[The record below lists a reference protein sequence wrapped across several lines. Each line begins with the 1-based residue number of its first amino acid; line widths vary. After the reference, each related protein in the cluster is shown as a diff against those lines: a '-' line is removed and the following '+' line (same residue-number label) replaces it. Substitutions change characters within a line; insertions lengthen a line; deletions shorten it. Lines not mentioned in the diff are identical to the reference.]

1 MLVAVCRILR
11 SGTWAQLLPG
21 TWDLSSK
28 SRIEAVS
35 PALEVGFLAS
45 EPPGRPQSCYTPL
58 CWGSGHGLGGTSAS
72 GSLTSCCQR
81 VGQGCGLIRMLH
93 PGRICSQ
100 AHGVVGRIQV
110 LVGCWTSNLGST
122 WLLVGTAL
130 NSLPLGP
137 LQCGS
142 LHHYWKPTSQQRK
155 SARKSGSSVFFF
167 N

>member
-1 MLVAVCRILR
+1 MSCLSCRTSDACCSMQDPTFGYVGLVASRHMGSQFPEQDRSCVTCVRSWILSHWTTR
-11 SGTWAQLLPG
+11 
-21 TWDLSSK
+21 
-28 SRIEAVS
+28 EAPV
-35 PALEVGFLAS
+35 L
-45 EPPGRPQSCYTPL
+45 YTPL
-58 CWGSGHGLGGTSAS
+58 CWGSGHSLGGTSAS

-81 VGQGCGLIRMLH
+81 VGQGCGIRMLH

-110 LVGCWTSNLGST
+110 LVGCWTGDLGST

-142 LHHYWKPTSQQRK
+142 LHH
-155 SARKSGSSVFFF
+155 
-167 N
+167 